1 MTQLP
6 SSLSKLKPL
15 EENFPDAFHHLNPP
29 LAPAATHVA
38 AQLVHSKSGPRFCST
53 PPSVCVLDPFLSSLA
68 HPQTRFNNS
77 FSFNISFCSALDCS
91 LHQQQKH
98 KNACIAT
105 LKYKCLCS
113 PSHISFCASCLCT
126 PLQQN
131 SWKVFFF
138 PLVVV
143 SSSSFLIVKPFGLA
157 FASQLQQKYFCEGH
171 QWPLC

>member
-1 MTQLP
+1 MPSTTSTHHWHLLPHMWLP
-6 SSLSKLKPL
+6 SLFTARVAHASARPHLLFVYWTPSHPVLPIHRLASTILSPS
-15 EENFPDAFHHLNPP
+15 
-29 LAPAATHVA
+29 T
-38 AQLVHSKSGPRFCST
+38 LVFALRWI
-53 PPSVCVLDPFLSSLA
+53 VL
-68 HPQTRFNNS
+68 
-77 FSFNISFCSALDCS
+77 I
-91 LHQQQKH
+91 HQQQKH

-157 FASQLQQKYFCEGH
+157 FASQLQQKYFREGH